1 MIQQP
6 DHGMHTDPTSNIPTS
21 RRKRNRENDA
31 LLEELS
37 RMDMHAR
44 KRRVLYREETEVDD
58 RIGAPEADLAILTRR
73 HSMSLHQGLRTQ
85 WMCVCQKCAA
95 LSVRLALPRREK
107 SSQSETCFEVSF
119 GIRSLLAIT
128 QQEGKIT
135 VK

>member
-6 DHGMHTDPTSNIPTS
+6 DHGTHTDPASKISTSG
-21 RRKRNRENDA
+21 RKRKRKNDA
-31 LLEELS
+31 VLEELS
-37 RMDMHAR
+37 RMDMQSR
-44 KRRVLYREETEVDD
+44 KKRVLQREETEVDD
-58 RIGAPEADLAILTRR
+58 NVGVPEADLAILTRR

-85 WMCVCQKCAA
+85 WTCVCQKCAG
-95 LSVRLALPRREK
+95 LSVRLSLPRREK
-107 SSQSETCFEVSF
+107 SSKLETCFEVSF

>member
-6 DHGMHTDPTSNIPTS
+6 DHGTHSDPPSNIPTS
-21 RRKRNRENDA
+21 RRKRKRENDA
-31 LLEELS
+31 VLEELS
-37 RMDMHAR
+37 RMDMQAR
-44 KRRVLYREETEVDD
+44 KRRVLHREETEVDD
-58 RIGAPEADLAILTRR
+58 EIGAPEADLAILTRR

-85 WMCVCQKCAA
+85 WTCVCQKCAG
-95 LSVRLALPRREK
+95 LSVRLSLPRREK

>member
-1 MIQQP
+1 
-6 DHGMHTDPTSNIPTS
+6 
-21 RRKRNRENDA
+21 
-31 LLEELS
+31 
-37 RMDMHAR
+37 MDMQAR
-44 KRRVLYREETEVDD
+44 KRRVLHREEAEVDD
-58 RIGAPEADLAILTRR
+58 EIGAPEADLAILTRR

-85 WMCVCQKCAA
+85 WTCVCQKCAG
-95 LSVRLALPRREK
+95 LSVRLSLPRREK

>member
-6 DHGMHTDPTSNIPTS
+6 DHGTHTDPASNIPIS
-21 RRKRNRENDA
+21 RLKRKRENGA
-31 LLEELS
+31 ILEELS
-37 RMDMHAR
+37 RMDVQAR
-44 KRRVLYREETEVDD
+44 KRRVLYREETELDD
-58 RIGAPEADLAILTRR
+58 KVGAPEADLAIRTRR

-85 WMCVCQKCAA
+85 WTCVCQKCAA
-95 LSVRLALPRREK
+95 LSVRLSLPRREK
-107 SSQSETCFEVSF
+107 PSQSETCFEVSF

>member
-6 DHGMHTDPTSNIPTS
+6 DHGTHTDPASNIPTS
-21 RRKRNRENDA
+21 SRKRKRKNDA
-31 LLEELS
+31 IEELS
-37 RMDMHAR
+37 HMDMQAR
-44 KRRVLYREETEVDD
+44 KRRVLHREETEVDD
-58 RIGAPEADLAILTRR
+58 KIGAPEADLAIITRR

-85 WMCVCQKCAA
+85 WTCVCQKCAA
-95 LSVRLALPRREK
+95 LSVRLSLPRREK

-119 GIRSLLAIT
+119 GIRSLFTIT